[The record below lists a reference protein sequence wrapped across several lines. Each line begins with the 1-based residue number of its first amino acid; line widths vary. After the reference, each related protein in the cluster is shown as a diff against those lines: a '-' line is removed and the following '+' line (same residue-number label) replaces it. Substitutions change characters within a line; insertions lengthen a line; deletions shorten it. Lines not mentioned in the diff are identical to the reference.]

1 MLSCSAFIFFV
12 VTDFFEYEDQDSDLG
27 PSQNL
32 VLPQQQEW
40 EEVSMHMEADILI
53 LILGTTFMT
62 VLQGQFQTTYSI
74 SSVAVPD
81 RNWTLFWNPKA
92 GFQTL

>member
-32 VLPQQQEW
+32 VLHQQQEW
-40 EEVSMHMEADILI
+40 EEVSVHIEADIVI
-53 LILGTTFMT
+53 LS
-62 VLQGQFQTTYSI
+62 VLVHSWHQIYGNVTGSVSNYVFQI
-74 SSVAVPD
+74 KCCGP
-81 RNWTLFWNPKA
+81 R
-92 GFQTL
+92 

>member
-1 MLSCSAFIFFV
+1 MLSCSTFIFFV

-40 EEVSMHMEADILI
+40 EEVSVHMEADIVI
-53 LILGTTFMT
+53 LS
-62 VLQGQFQTTYSI
+62 VLVHSWHHICDNVTG
-74 SSVAVPD
+74 SVSNYVFHIKCGGP
-81 RNWTLFWNPKA
+81 R
-92 GFQTL
+92 